1 MTKALVVEY
10 NSKVVDHLSKL
21 LLAESFSSVVIS
33 EENQLAQV
41 ISGKDQFSVIVLDRL
56 LGSFDTKSKI
66 AEMKRK
72 WPEASILVLSAINT
86 PIERAEVL
94 QLGADDYMGKPF
106 LSQELIARVRAL
118 VRRSSSPEK
127 YRQLGSTILNISQRS
142 LSFEDRSELL
152 PAKEF
157 LVLKLLTDD
166 IGKVFS
172 RVEILESV
180 WGSSSEVETNVVES
194 VITSLRRRL
203 ANLGSKV
210 EIKNMRNAGYWIED

>member
-1 MTKALVVEY
+1 
-10 NSKVVDHLSKL
+10 
-21 LLAESFSSVVIS
+21 
-33 EENQLAQV
+33 
-41 ISGKDQFSVIVLDRL
+41 
-56 LGSFDTKSKI
+56 
-66 AEMKRK
+66 
-72 WPEASILVLSAINT
+72 
-86 PIERAEVL
+86 L